1 MVMASSVAG
10 MIVNELLF
18 AAFQRPLPYSA
29 AKMKHS
35 QMTKVIAS
43 RS

>member
-1 MVMASSVAG
+1 

-35 QMTKVIAS
+35 QMIAVMGS
-43 RS
+43 HS